1 MSEWVRITIAVR
13 KPTAYKLIRIK
24 NNYGLSYEE
33 LLNEYIR
40 LKAVLQRKK
49 EGDMLYDL
57 NKTTKGAK
65 PRVILNTL
73 K

>member
-13 KPTAYKLIRIK
+13 KPTADRVIRIK
-24 NNYGLSYEE
+24 NDYGLSYED

-40 LKAVLQRKK
+40 LKALLQRKK

-57 NKTTKGAK
+57 NKTTKGLYA
-65 PRVILNTL
+65 RR
-73 K
+73 